1 MKFAKLTGALL
12 FAITMIVA
20 RASAQNPDAMMPEA
34 SASKAKQILAQM
46 IDAMGGAAYLNV
58 RELQC
63 SGKLS
68 RFGHNNDLTTY
79 LNFKEYW
86 RYPDKYRIDY
96 GKKGNIIDLFSD
108 KEGWTLDHG
117 GVSEEAAENL
127 YEFQMRLLKDPVHL
141 LRYRLKEQGLAYRY
155 AGIDLIDLKPVDLV
169 ELVDSYGRIYRIAV
183 QKENH
188 LMVRFT
194 VIMEDPVS
202 HDRSE
207 EITSYANYHPL
218 DGVMTPLQVV
228 RTRDGRRTLQA
239 FYDTCTYNPNLT
251 PNFFSRAGLDQ
262 RFSEVGSRTDK
273 KKAATAKDRD

>member
-1 MKFAKLTGALL
+1 
-12 FAITMIVA
+12 MIA
-20 RASAQNPDAMMPEA
+20 AAASAQNPDTMMPEA
-34 SASKAKQILAQM
+34 SAAKAKQILAQM
-46 IDAMGGAAYLNV
+46 LDAMGGPAYLSV
-58 RELQC
+58 RESQC

-79 LNFKEYW
+79 LTFKEYW
-86 RYPDKYRIDY
+86 RYPAKYRIDY

-108 KEGWTLDHG
+108 KEGWTLDHD
-117 GVSEEAAENL
+117 GVSDESAENL
-127 YEFQMRLLKDPVHL
+127 YEFQMRLIKDPVNL

-155 AGIDLIDLKPVDLV
+155 AGSDIIDLKPVDLV

-194 VIMEDPVS
+194 VIMEDPAT
-202 HDRSE
+202 HDRTE
-207 EITSYANYHPL
+207 EVTSYANYHPL
-218 DGVMTPLQVV
+218 EGVMTPLQVV

-239 FYDTCTYNPNLT
+239 FYDTCTYNPNLA

-262 RFSEVGSRTDK
+262 RFSEVGSHADK
-273 KKAATAKDRD
+273 KKAANAKDRD